1 MMLHRNAHSSW
12 LEGHNP
18 AFLEEEIKKA
28 SWARSRKLKPWHH
41 SLERQGQVEEDQASI
56 ELSARDAAALMLGTI
71 ISIAILGE
79 MNMFLNH
86 SKPSIFTGF
95 SHISSFRN
103 SRSPSEAQTGTPS
116 QWSDKLGYYHPIQE
130 GLYFSQKFQEDGS
143 R

>member
-1 MMLHRNAHSSW
+1 MLHRNAHSSW
-12 LEGHNP
+12 LEGRNP

-28 SWARSRKLKPWHH
+28 SWARSRKLKQWHH

-71 ISIAILGE
+71 ISLAILGE

-86 SKPSIFTGF
+86 SKPSIFIPLLGIVGPLLRPRLGPQASGLTNLDIITQF
-95 SHISSFRN
+95 KRVCISLR
-103 SRSPSEAQTGTPS
+103 
-116 QWSDKLGYYHPIQE
+116 K
-130 GLYFSQKFQEDGS
+130 EDGS